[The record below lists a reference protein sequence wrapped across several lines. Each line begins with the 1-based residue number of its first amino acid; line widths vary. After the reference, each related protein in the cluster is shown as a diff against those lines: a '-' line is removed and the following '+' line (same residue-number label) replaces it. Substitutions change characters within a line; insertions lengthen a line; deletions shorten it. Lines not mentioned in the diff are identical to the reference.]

1 MKIVRDLMVP
11 LDAYSHVSEDAS
23 LFEAILALENALH
36 KPQEAAD
43 PFRPRDRA
51 LLIMDQNNN
60 IIGKLSMWDA
70 IKGLNPQYGRQVD
83 ALAMVEDYG
92 LWEKP
97 LQNVIERAKSVK
109 AKDLL
114 EKVNEGEYIDE
125 TASLDQALHRLITGH
140 HLSLLVNRDK
150 KAVGILRLSD
160 VFREVHT
167 VLESGE
173 AEPAEVKI
181 F

>member
-1 MKIVRDLMVP
+1 MKIVRELMVP

-23 LFEAILALENALH
+23 LFEAIMSLENALH

-51 LLIMDQNNN
+51 LLVMDQNNK

-70 IKGLNPQYGRQVD
+70 IKGLDPRSDRQVD

-92 LWEKP
+92 LWERP
-97 LQNVIERAKSVK
+97 LQNILDRAKAVK

-114 EKVNEGEYIDE
+114 PKVSEEEYIDE
-125 TASLDQALHRLITGH
+125 NASLNQALHRLITGH
-140 HLSLLVNRDK
+140 HLSLLVNSGK
-150 KAVGILRLSD
+150 EAVGILRLSD
-160 VFREVHT
+160 VFREVHG
-167 VLESGE
+167 VLKSGA
-173 AEPAEVKI
+173 AETDVVQVK
-181 F
+181 

>member
-1 MKIVRDLMVP
+1 MKTVREFMVP

-23 LFEAILALENALH
+23 LYEAILSLENALH
-36 KPQEAAD
+36 KPQDAAD

-51 LLIMDQNNN
+51 LLIMDKNNK
-60 IIGKLSMWDA
+60 IIGKLSMWEA
-70 IKGLNPQYGRQVD
+70 IKGLNPQHDRHVD

-92 LWEKP
+92 LWERP
-97 LQNVIERAKSVK
+97 LQNILDRAKSVK

-114 EKVNEGEYIDE
+114 PKISKEEYIE
-125 TASLDQALHRLITGH
+125 ENASLNQALHRLITGH

-150 KAVGILRLSD
+150 EVVGILRLSD

-167 VLESGE
+167 VLKSGE
-173 AEPAEVKI
+173 AETAEA
-181 F
+181 

>member
-1 MKIVRDLMVP
+1 MKTVREFMVP

-23 LFEAILALENALH
+23 LFDAILSLENALH

-51 LLIMDQNNN
+51 LLIMDKNNK
-60 IIGKLSMWDA
+60 IVGKLSMWDA
-70 IKGLNPQYGRQVD
+70 IKGLDPRYEKQVD

-92 LWEKP
+92 LWERP

-109 AKDLL
+109 AKNLL
-114 EKVNEGEYIDE
+114 QKVSEGEYIDE
-125 TASLDQALHRLITGH
+125 NASLDQALHRLITGH
-140 HLSLLVNRDK
+140 HLSLLVTRGK
-150 KAVGILRLSD
+150 ESVGILRLSD
-160 VFREVHT
+160 VFREVHS
-167 VLESGE
+167 VLKSGE
-173 AEPAEVKI
+173 AEPADVKV